1 MNGGV
6 KDSGYA
12 IGPGGIEIVVIAGQ
26 AGRIGRRAAD
36 PDRNVGDASRGVT
49 AGVIEDVVLEV
60 ARVVHHI
67 AEEGKRVGG

>member
-1 MNGGV
+1 LDGGV
-6 KDSGYA
+6 KVSDYS
-12 IGPGGIEIVVIAGQ
+12 IGPGGIKIVVIAGQ

-36 PDRNVGDASRGVT
+36 PDRNIGDASRGVT

-60 ARVVHHI
+60 ARVIHHI